1 MRNPIVLLWNDERG
15 LIISAELVLILTI
28 AVLGMVVGLNSV
40 STSVNNELN
49 DLAGAFGSLNQSFYY
64 RGLTKWGHASV
75 ARAGYADSRDF
86 CDCTILTVTEGGV
99 HYHAGPVVA
108 APAPVAAGP
117 ALPTPCS
124 SGDCPDVPAPCP
136 TGTCSDVPTP
146 CPTGDCPA
154 VGEPCDTCRTPPMPA
169 PKTRK
174 PATRHHKHKPHRKH
188 GPHRH
193 KKRPAR
199 KK

>member
-28 AVLGMVVGLNSV
+28 AVLGMVVGLSSV

-49 DLAGAFGSLNQSFYY
+49 DLAGAFGSLDQSFYY

-75 ARAGYADSRDF
+75 SGAGYADSRDF

-99 HYHAGPVVA
+99 HHSGGPVVA
-108 APAPVAAGP
+108 APAPVDVGP
-117 ALPTPCS
+117 VLPPPCS
-124 SGDCPDVPAPCP
+124 
-136 TGTCSDVPTP
+136 TGTCPDVPTP
-146 CPTGDCPA
+146 CPTGDCLG
-154 VGEPCDTCRTPPMPA
+154 VEKPCDTCRTPPMPA
-169 PKTRK
+169 PKLRK
-174 PATRHHKHKPHRKH
+174 PAAPHHHKHKPAHKH

-193 KKRPAR
+193 KKRAAG
-199 KK
+199 KKK